1 MAEPV
6 VIGAMLT
13 SFGLK
18 SWFWACRPSRIVAVP
33 GGFWVAIQAASITA
47 GIGGVAASLT
57 TAPGQKK
64 GARIVEQ
71 LLAATDEE
79 LLAMPG
85 AVAYRIDDLEAIEC
99 KRPLV
104 ATNPDFVIVR
114 NDGSRQK
121 YGLANAIA
129 FDAVVTALR
138 DYYGDLVQQL

>member
-1 MAEPV
+1 M
-6 VIGAMLT
+6 
-13 SFGLK
+13 
-18 SWFWACRPSRIVAVP
+18 IVAVP
-33 GGFWVAIQAASITA
+33 GGFWVALQAASITA

-71 LLAATDEE
+71 VLSATDQD
-79 LLAMPG
+79 LLAMSG
-85 AVAYRIDDLEAIEC
+85 AVVYRIDDLEAIEC

-121 YGLANAIA
+121 YGLANASA
-129 FDAVVTALR
+129 FDGVVAALQ
-138 DYYGDLVQQL
+138 DCYGDLVQQP